1 MFLSN
6 ISNVFNR
13 IINWWVD
20 AWTSWSK
27 SKQNRAKHHLHLA
40 GTWPC
45 FLVQCLRS
53 KNAHLETTSAK
64 LNKLIQVMKKDRPN
78 WFRLSP
84 CSFLPW
90 YPHPLSLALHTATTK
105 VWWGTVAP
113 RHFQMD
119 QVFFKKMWPSLLKPV
134 NSFYH
139 TGEGKSN
146 WCNFSTTRTKSVI
159 LLCQCKIHVTF
170 STKINYAYLVAG
182 GCA

>member
-1 MFLSN
+1 MHGHHGAN
-6 ISNVFNR
+6 QHKIE
-13 IINWWVD
+13 
-20 AWTSWSK
+20 
-27 SKQNRAKHHLHLA
+27 QNTIC
-40 GTWPC
+40 TWPARGRVVLC
-45 FLVQCLRS
+45 SASAPKTLTS
-53 KNAHLETTSAK
+53 KRRRLSWISWYK
-64 LNKLIQVMKKDRPN
+64 SYMKKDRPN

-90 YPHPLSLALHTATTK
+90 YPHPLSLALHNATTK

-119 QVFFKKMWPSLLKPV
+119 QVFSKKCGQVCWTRW
-134 NSFYH
+134 

-146 WCNFSTTRTKSVI
+146 WCNFSTTTTKSVI

-182 GCA
+182 GCAWHS